1 MWGWQLPRDEGGPD
15 APRELAPDLAPVA
28 WRGRAVFIVYDS
40 DLADNPGVA
49 YAEWYAAEALTAK
62 GATVKVVRLPH
73 LPGGAKCGLDDYLV
87 ANGPDAFRGLLAAA
101 VPPARPPGAASTAD
115 DALPPDEADDD
126 PHRLARVYRAACRA
140 ARQVDGK
147 TTWQDALVYHAE
159 EYLRWSALLPDTGQ
173 QKILM
178 IVGPKRSGKGTIA
191 RVLGRSV
198 GMANV
203 CAPTFSSLGE
213 RFGLQP
219 LLGKTLGIVSDA
231 RLSGRTDAAVVV
243 ERLLSVSGED
253 AQTIDRKNLSPV
265 TSRLTARFMILTN
278 ELPRLNNAQRRP
290 CGPADCLAANAKL
303 VRLGRHGAN
312 DALVGGAAWHPVVVN
327 RRLAAF
333 A

>member
-1 MWGWQLPRDEGGPD
+1 MWGWQLPRNEGGPD

-126 PHRLARVYRAACRA
+126 PHRLAQVYRAACRA

-159 EYLRWSALLPDTGQ
+159 EYLRWSAGAYRPMGD
-173 QKILM
+173 KE
-178 IVGPKRSGKGTIA
+178 VKA
-191 RVLGRSV
+191 
-198 GMANV
+198 
-203 CAPTFSSLGE
+203 E
-213 RFGLQP
+213 
-219 LLGKTLGIVSDA
+219 
-231 RLSGRTDAAVVV
+231 
-243 ERLLSVSGED
+243 
-253 AQTIDRKNLSPV
+253 
-265 TSRLTARFMILTN
+265 LTASIKKEFDHVWRKG
-278 ELPRLNNAQRRP
+278 EAQRRQTAAARARRSRGGGRRQRQTAAP
-290 CGPADCLAANAKL
+290 RPESNRPAGARRGPGARQRMPYP
-303 VRLGRHGAN
+303 VRRRTA
-312 DALVGGAAWHPVVVN
+312 
-327 RRLAAF
+327 RLARRRPAPL
-333 A
+333 AGE